1 MPPITLDDLSRALDA
16 YVDPHR
22 IPDAAPTGLQVRGAG
37 EGATVARVALG
48 VSANRELF
56 AAAAEWG
63 AEAVLVH
70 HGLFWA
76 GDDPAEEHPGRRF
89 DEARAAFLRER
100 GMSLFAYHLPLDAHP
115 EVGNNAEIARRLGLT
130 VVAADFGDLAA
141 TEVKVG
147 LIAGADPPLRLEELV
162 GRVNRV
168 FGQPAHVAAAGPEAI
183 SSIAIVSGG
192 APDEIYAA
200 IARGVDAYLTG
211 EGREWVP
218 AIAREARITFLAVGH
233 HASEVFGV
241 QALGRWLE
249 ARFGLETRFF
259 AQANPF

>member
-1 MPPITLDDLSRALDA
+1 MASMSLDELAAALDA

-22 IPDAAPTGLQVRGAG
+22 IPDFAPTGLQVRAAGADKAVG
-37 EGATVARVALG
+37 KVALG
-48 VSANRELF
+48 VSANLELF

-63 AEAVLVH
+63 ADAVLVH
-70 HGLFWA
+70 HGLFWTS
-76 GDDPAEEHPGRRF
+76 DDPEQEHPGRPF

-100 GMSLFAYHLPLDAHP
+100 GLSLFAYHLPLDAHP
-115 EVGNNAEIARRLGLT
+115 EVGNNAEIARRLGLE
-130 VVAADFGDLAA
+130 VLSFDFGDLPE
-141 TEVKVG
+141 TDVKVG
-147 LIAGADPPLRLEELV
+147 LVAGASPPLRLEELL

-168 FGQPAHVAAAGPEAI
+168 FGQAAHVVVAGPEAI
-183 SSIAIVSGG
+183 GTIAIVSGG
-192 APDEIYAA
+192 GPGEIYAA

-218 AIAREARITFLAVGH
+218 AIAREAGITFLAAGH

-241 QALGRWLE
+241 QALGRWLTD
-249 ARFGLETRFF
+249 RFGLETRFF